1 MGKAVSVDLRVRM
14 VRGIAAGKSRRS
26 VAAQFEVAPSTA
38 VRLQARYA
46 ATGSVEPARQGRP
59 KGSGKLGLCREAIV
73 AKVKAVPDITMPD
86 LAVWLESEHGV
97 RVDPSNL
104 SKFLCRE
111 GFTYKKNAAGLGER
125 TLRRESGAA

>member
-1 MGKAVSVDLRVRM
+1 MGKAVSLDLRVRM
-14 VRGIAAGKSRRS
+14 VRGIAGGKSRRA

-59 KGSGKLGLCREAIV
+59 RGSGKLGPWRDALV
-73 AKVKAVPDITMPD
+73 DKVRAMPDITMPD
-86 LAVWLESEHGV
+86 LAAWLEASHGV
-97 RVDPSNL
+97 SVDPSNL

-111 GFTYKKNAAGLGER
+111 GFTYKKNAAGIGER
-125 TLRRESGAA
+125 TLRRECGAP